1 MMELPLKFSNEEKSL
16 IAREYEAKAEK
27 TALNA
32 RERNKIE
39 DTIAI
44 YDKVQELKAEG
55 NIEAVRATLKD
66 LSNEEKQEYQTIEKY
81 NAIQA
86 LIKAKD
92 KEQAQEMGNALS
104 TEEKLQYTAIKTIR
118 TSQKRSD
125 TVQKKVDAKK
135 KPAFD
140 ANTEIDE
147 RTILESVKVYAN
159 AIGSDPIT
167 AFNRIFTGQ
176 RIRRVDNNTIIV
188 ERIPLFESAKIKKE
202 RGATADLKL
211 DHTLPLSL
219 GGDNSDS
226 NLKLI
231 PTEVWKSY
239 TPVENHLF
247 KLLKGDKISK
257 QEAQSLI
264 IKFKNKEITAEDILK
279 L

>member
-1 MMELPLKFSNEEKSL
+1 M
-16 IAREYEAKAEK
+16 
-27 TALNA
+27 
-32 RERNKIE
+32 
-39 DTIAI
+39 
-44 YDKVQELKAEG
+44 
-55 NIEAVRATLKD
+55 RATLKD